1 MDSAQAHSPL
11 DRRQWLFRTAGG
23 LGGLS
28 LCSLLS
34 CARREPPAPGAAAGS
49 NAAADR
55 SSVDRPPARA
65 KHVIFLYMD
74 GGPSQMDTFDP
85 KPRLAVDHGK
95 PFPQTLAATQF
106 ANTGLVWQ
114 SPFKFSRYG
123 QSGAEVSE
131 LFPHVGQCVDDLA
144 IVRSMVSEH
153 SEHSAANFYL
163 HTGSP
168 FQGRPTM
175 GSWVTYGL
183 GSEQQELPNFVVL
196 DCGQMPL
203 GGRDCFSHG
212 FLPAEHQ
219 ATIMQPG
226 STPIPHL
233 RPAEGRPQFER
244 SDLELVAELNRQSP
258 YTQAHGR
265 LDAAIKNHELAFAM
279 QTAVPDLLDI
289 GQESQATRS
298 LYGLDDPQTEAFGRQ
313 CLLARR
319 LVERGVQF
327 VQLLPPPLPEHNHW
341 DQHTHLT
348 EHHRGNARAVDRPIA
363 GLLKDLRA
371 RGLWEETV
379 VLWGGEFGRT
389 PTAQE
394 GPQGKHGRDH
404 NPFGFSMWLAGAGIR
419 GGTVYGATDDFGYRA
434 VDGPVS
440 IHDLHATLLS
450 LLGLDHTQ
458 VTYRFGGRDYRLTDV
473 YGDVVAGILA

>member
-1 MDSAQAHSPL
+1 MSTLPPNVKV
-11 DRRQWLFRTAGG
+11 DRRQVLTRWAGG

-34 CARREPPAPGAAAGS
+34 CARSDRPAGEPAVSKAAAT
-49 NAAADR
+49 
-55 SSVDRPPARA
+55 PAHSTGPGRA
-65 KHVIFLYMD
+65 KYVIFLYMD

-95 PFPQTLAATQF
+95 PLPVPLAATQF

-114 SPFKFSRYG
+114 SPFKFAKHG
-123 QSGAEVSE
+123 QCGAEVSE
-131 LFPHVGQCVDDLA
+131 LFPHVARQVDDLA
-144 IVRSMVSEH
+144 IIRSMVSEH
-153 SEHSAANFYL
+153 SEHSAANFFL

-183 GSEQQELPNFVVL
+183 GTEQHELPNFVVL

-203 GGRDCFSHG
+203 GGRDCFTHG

-219 ATIMQPG
+219 ATMLLPG
-226 STPIPHL
+226 DTPIPHL
-233 RPAEGRPQFER
+233 RPPHGQPAFARA
-244 SDLELVAELNRQSP
+244 DLELVGELNRHSTLTQSD
-258 YTQAHGR
+258 GR
-265 LDAAIKNHELAFAM
+265 LEAVIKNYELAFQM
-279 QTAVPDLLDI
+279 QTAVPDLLNLE
-289 GQESQATRS
+289 GESKATRA
-298 LYGLDDPQTEAFGRQ
+298 LYGLDDPHTEVFGRQ

-341 DQHTHLT
+341 DQHTHLA
-348 EHHRGNARAVDRPIA
+348 EHHRGNALAVDKPIA
-363 GLLKDLRA
+363 GLLQDLRA

-404 NPFGFSMWLAGAGIR
+404 NPYGFCMWLAGAGIR
-419 GGTVYGATDDFGYRA
+419 GGTVYGATDDFGYHA
-434 VDGPVS
+434 VDKPVNV
-440 IHDLHATLLS
+440 HDLHATLLA

-473 YGDVVAGILA
+473 YGDVVTGVLV

>member
-1 MDSAQAHSPL
+1 MIMPRQDTML
-11 DRRQWLFRTAGG
+11 DRRQVLQRWAGG
-23 LGGLS
+23 IGGLS
-28 LCSLLS
+28 LCSMLS
-34 CARREPPAPGAAAGS
+34 CVRGDRGAPPARNHSPSGS
-49 NAAADR
+49 G
-55 SSVDRPPARA
+55 RA

-95 PFPQTLAATQF
+95 PLPMQLEATQF

-114 SPFKFSRYG
+114 SPFRFARHG
-123 QSGAEVSE
+123 QCGADVSE
-131 LFPHVGQCVDDLA
+131 LFPCVAQHVDELA

-153 SEHSAANFYL
+153 SEHSAANFFL

-175 GSWVTYGL
+175 GSWVSYGL
-183 GSEQQELPNFVVL
+183 GSEQSELPNFVVL

-203 GGRDCFSHG
+203 GGRDCFTHG

-219 ATIMQPG
+219 ATVLLPG
-226 STPIPHL
+226 ETPIPNL
-233 RPAEGRPQFER
+233 LPPVGQPAFARAEL
-244 SDLELVAELNRQSP
+244 DLVTELNRRSP
-258 YTQAHGR
+258 LTTTSGR
-265 LDAAIKNHELAFAM
+265 LDAAIKNYELAFRM
-279 QTAVPDLLDI
+279 QTAVPELLDI
-289 GQESQATRS
+289 GDESQATWS
-298 LYGLDDPQTEAFGRQ
+298 LYGLDNPQTAVYGRQ

-341 DQHTHLT
+341 DQHTHLA
-348 EHHRGNARAVDRPIA
+348 EHHRGNALAVDRPIA
-363 GLLKDLRA
+363 GLLSDLRA
-371 RGLWEETV
+371 RGLWDETI

-404 NPFGFSMWLAGAGIR
+404 NPFGFTMWLAGAGIR
-419 GGTVYGATDDFGYRA
+419 PGTVYGATDDFGYHA
-434 VDGPVS
+434 VENPVN

-473 YGDVVAGILA
+473 YGEVMAGILA